1 MAILQSILFT
11 LFSNC
16 VKKFWWQKARLTSHL
31 HSPLQSTAKGRTM
44 LFFEKYQKIAT
55 KKIAKKIKKLRFWH
69 LAFSSG
75 YSTKMMHNVMKKSPY
90 LCLLCIFFGYE
101 KMSFGPKA
109 VQKNTKNVKKNELS
123 MHTGINIPS
132 RIPKIILKIQKK
144 TSKKHTN

>member
-1 MAILQSILFT
+1 
-11 LFSNC
+11 
-16 VKKFWWQKARLTSHL
+16 
-31 HSPLQSTAKGRTM
+31 M

-101 KMSFGPKA
+101 KNVIWAQGSPKKHEKR
-109 VQKNTKNVKKNELS
+109 QKKNELS

-132 RIPKIILKIQKK
+132 RIPKTILKIQKK